1 MAARRIGQGMAGGRV
16 RPAAT
21 GVAGPRRVYLG
32 VVAAASATL
41 LTACGHG
48 TPAAHVTVTVTPPAQ
63 SSSSGSA
70 QPAAA
75 VPPSIVAVT
84 SGGALVTLN
93 PATGTAS
100 QTLVPHNVI
109 GDEISVSGS
118 GMVYFAIRHG
128 CSSEVEAIPSTGGA
142 AEVIAAGSLPA
153 ISPDGTKLALAREP
167 SLSTGCVPSTQDLVP
182 LYSLVVRTLSTG
194 AEQSYPMVPAGQGSG
209 LPAPISHLSWAADS
223 RRIAVSVSS
232 VQDNEGW
239 NLVIVD
245 TSAARY
251 YLTGSGTIDVPVTG
265 QPSQAQSYLREGVF
279 MPDGNLFISRAC
291 CGGMPVRNTSRL
303 MWEVTTA
310 GALVH
315 QVAIGF
321 ANLDHTSLDVSSD
334 GHWLLYLGGNALYVS
349 DDGARPSEL
358 TSGLTAA
365 AWG

>member
-1 MAARRIGQGMAGGRV
+1 MAARRIGPGMA
-16 RPAAT
+16 
-21 GVAGPRRVYLG
+21 
-32 VVAAASATL
+32 VVAAASAAL
-41 LTACGHG
+41 LTACSHG
-48 TPAAHVTVTVTPPAQ
+48 TPAAHVTVTVTAPPP
-63 SSSSGSA
+63 SSSSGPA

-93 PATGTAS
+93 PATGTVS
-100 QTLVPHNVI
+100 QTLFPHNVI
-109 GDEISVSGS
+109 GDEISVSAG
-118 GMVYFAIRHG
+118 GIVYFAVRHG
-128 CSSEVEAIPSTGGA
+128 CSSQIEAIPVTGGTA
-142 AEVIAAGSLPA
+142 GVIAAGSLPA

-167 SLSTGCVPSTQDLVP
+167 SLTTGCVPSNPDLVP
-182 LYSLVVRTLSTG
+182 LYSLVVRTVSTG
-194 AEQSYPMVPAGQGSG
+194 AEQSYPMLPAGQGSG
-209 LPAPISHLSWAADS
+209 LPAPISHLSWAADN
-223 RRIAVSVSS
+223 RRVAISVSS
-232 VQDNEGW
+232 LQDNEGW

-245 TSAARY
+245 TSAATY
-251 YLTGSGTIDVPVTG
+251 YLTGSGTTDVPVTG

-291 CGGMPVRNTSRL
+291 CAGMPVRNTSRL

-310 GALVH
+310 GSLVH
-315 QVAIGF
+315 EVAIGF
-321 ANLDHTSLDVSSD
+321 ANLDHNSLDVSSD